1 MIPGTLTSHHVAL
14 FSALPEEERARYI
27 GDGMSNI
34 VDTNTRKKMCV
45 NYKNL
50 VTLCASKAL
59 IQGRYY
65 SKPAKLVAWA
75 LFGRDDVRALKP
87 ADAMVHARKHA
98 VCVACADAH
107 YGGRAKFFDV
117 DLRTIMCAI
126 CKATKTSNSAWSVP
140 VCQQCAR
147 KPEEALPSL
156 LKPVLG
162 AFPHVQYEAP
172 NTVVLA
178 DGSRLE
184 VAWLEDP
191 TLVPAAVPNE
201 MRILAN
207 LKAPYVRDGETVDVP
222 SMWERLVI
230 VRQWVVWFIRKRKP
244 CTVVLWADE
253 HGASTGRAWTAPG
266 GASPWAYCL
275 EPTEVDDDERLTN
288 NRFLCHVAR
297 QTPVTELFPGTT

>member
-14 FSALPEEERARYI
+14 FAALPEEERARYI

-50 VTLCASKAL
+50 VTPCASKAL

-65 SKPAKLVAWA
+65 SKPAKLIAWA

-98 VCVACADAH
+98 VCAACAGAH
-107 YGGRAKFFDV
+107 YGGRANFFDA
-117 DLRTIMCAI
+117 DLRTIMCGI
-126 CKATKTSNSAWSVP
+126 CKATKTNHDTWPIP
-140 VCQQCAR
+140 VCQKCAR
-147 KPEEALPSL
+147 LESESLLQAL
-156 LKPVLG
+156 LKPVLV
-162 AFPHVQYEAP
+162 AFQGVQLEP
-172 NTVVLA
+172 PSRITH
-178 DGSRLE
+178 DGVTLH
-184 VAWLEDP
+184 VAWLEEP
-191 TLVPAAVPNE
+191 THVPEAVPGE

-207 LKAPYVRDGETVDVP
+207 LKAPYTRGGEVLTVP

-230 VRQWVVWFIRKRKP
+230 LRQWVIWFIRERKP

-253 HGASTGRAWTAPG
+253 QEKVGLAWAAPQGAAA
-266 GASPWAYCL
+266 WAYCL
-275 EPTEVDDDERLTN
+275 EPTEVDDDERLAN

-297 QTPVTELFPGTT
+297 QEPFTCST